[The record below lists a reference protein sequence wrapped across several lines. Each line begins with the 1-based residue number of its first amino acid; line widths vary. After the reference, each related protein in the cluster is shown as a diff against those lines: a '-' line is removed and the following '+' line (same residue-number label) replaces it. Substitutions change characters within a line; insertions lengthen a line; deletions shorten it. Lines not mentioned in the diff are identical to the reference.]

1 MLYNFSI
8 ASRILL
14 LGAIPLIFLVS
25 VLTASF
31 MAARE
36 KDALFYRLYDN
47 HLIILADLMQAQRVL
62 QHQVADDIRKYRSG
76 WMSVESAHQSI
87 GEKLA
92 LASSH
97 WQSFQEQRP
106 ATDEARLYQ
115 SLDDAFDKTLAM
127 YSDWNSYAGTDALLV
142 KILNES
148 TINNDLANTLGQ
160 FASLCDAFTN
170 HQIATAAHVRD
181 DAAALTTSLL
191 YWYCLGGSLLLG
203 VCILFIRRIQQSI
216 TRPLRALRNLLVTI
230 EEHSDL
236 TLRAEVT
243 GRNEISEAASALNT
257 MIQHFQ
263 RLVAGLGDNS
273 RYTSEQVQRLHDI
286 SENVSEGA
294 SRQSMQS
301 ASLAT
306 AMTQMQKAIEEVAGN
321 ASTAA
326 VAAEDSRH
334 LSQEGKSQ
342 SVENLDRVQSLS
354 RKITDTTGV
363 ILQLQQ
369 DSGKISG
376 VLEVIGK
383 ISEQTNLLALN
394 AAIEAA
400 RAGAAG
406 RGFAVVADE
415 VRALSANTK
424 QATESIGHMII
435 NLQHQADTAV
445 AAMQQAASET
455 ALSLEASV
463 KNHGM
468 FEQIAVSAADIAR
481 VNSQISTATEQ
492 QKMVAREVSENIRAL
507 NSDINKLKESAGH
520 SAGLSDDLQKL
531 AQEMAESWKVFNV

>member
-106 ATDEARLYQ
+106 ATDEATLYQ

>member
-106 ATDEARLYQ
+106 ATDEATLYQ

-342 SVENLDRVQSLS
+342 SMENLDRVQSLT

>member
-455 ALSLEASV
+455 ALSLDASV